1 MAFEP
6 FNMEWTWAI
15 FLGAGIAVLVIYLI
29 ATKR

>member
-15 FLGAGIAVLVIYLI
+15 FLGAAIGALAIYLI
-29 ATKR
+29 IIKR